1 MRMRMFDYSAEIKAY
16 RKRQDMTQEELAEI
30 LGVQAK
36 YISLL
41 ENGKRSPSGKL
52 QKKMEELILA
62 EDLKKECA
70 GEEMPATDNEVE
82 LQMRIFRKLS
92 RLQPVVREQAV
103 DLICQI
109 LDMMSAREQPK
120 DKN

>member
-1 MRMRMFDYSAEIKAY
+1 MRMRMFDYSAEMRAY
-16 RKRQDMTQEELAEI
+16 RERQNMTQEELADI

-36 YISLL
+36 YVSLL

-52 QKKMEELILA
+52 QRKMEELILA
-62 EDLKKECA
+62 EDLKNQC
-70 GEEMPATDNEVE
+70 EEQNVPISGNEVE

-103 DLICQI
+103 DVICQI
-109 LDMMSAREQPK
+109 LDMMSSREQTK
-120 DKN
+120 EK